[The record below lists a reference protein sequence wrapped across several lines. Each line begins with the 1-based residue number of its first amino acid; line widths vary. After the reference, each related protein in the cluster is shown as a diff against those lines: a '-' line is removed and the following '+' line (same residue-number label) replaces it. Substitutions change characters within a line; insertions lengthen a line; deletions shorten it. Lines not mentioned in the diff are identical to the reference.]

1 MTYIYS
7 VLFYLRIKLRPN
19 SAIDGIPKVRGW
31 VKIYGTGSIIIGKRL
46 KLNSGIKYNP
56 IGGDTK
62 LFLISNEG
70 ASLKIGNNV
79 GISNSTIF
87 CNHSINIKDNV
98 MIGGSVKIYD
108 TNFHSLNFRHR
119 GNREEDRL
127 NTSEKEVLIDEGVF
141 IGAHSII
148 LKGSNIEKESI
159 VGAGSIVRG
168 QYKN

>member
-1 MTYIYS
+1 M
-7 VLFYLRIKLRPN
+7 
-19 SAIDGIPKVRGW
+19 RGW
-31 VKIYGTGSIIIGKRL
+31 VKIYGSGSIIIGKGL

-70 ASLKIGNNV
+70 ASLRIGNNV

-108 TNFHSLNFRHR
+108 TNFHSLNAHHR
-119 GNREEDRL
+119 VNREEDKL
-127 NTSEKEVLIDEGVF
+127 NTSKEEVVINEGVF

-148 LKGSNIEKESI
+148 LKGSILEKESI

-168 QYKN
+168 KYKN